1 MTVVIGESSADSG
14 GGTAVV
20 GGEVKSG
27 VADGK
32 LTSPLSLGP
41 PSAFFFDFAG
51 RLRLNF
57 ERSSMLFGKLER
69 KKHFDGLSA
78 GIVGRGQLSGLLTA
92 AIVRLNP
99 ISVGANIG

>member
-20 GGEVKSG
+20 GAEVKSG

-41 PSAFFFDFAG
+41 PSGFFPDFAG
-51 RLRLNF
+51 GLRLNF
-57 ERSSMLFGKLER
+57 ERSPMLFGKLER
-69 KKHFDGLSA
+69 TRHIDGLSA
-78 GIVGRGQLSGLLTA
+78 GVVVGR
-92 AIVRLNP
+92 R
-99 ISVGANIG
+99 